1 MLEFL
6 AHTKPKTM
14 ETSKFHHW
22 VKVNETK
29 VNLLQH
35 RTWKGKKQGAYEGEN
50 LQTLKVQSL
59 IKKNICIF
67 LLKYPKKN
75 KKQGKYIINLL
86 LPR

>member
-35 RTWKGKKQGAYEGEN
+35 RTWKGKKQGAYEGKN

-59 IKKNICIF
+59 TKKIYAFSSWNT
-67 LLKYPKKN
+67 L
-75 KKQGKYIINLL
+75 KKQKTKKIHHKSSSS
-86 LPR
+86 

>member
-35 RTWKGKKQGAYEGEN
+35 RTWKGKKQGAYEGGN

-59 IKKNICIF
+59 TKKIYAFSSWNT
-67 LLKYPKKN
+67 LKN